1 MTKCKELQNELSEK
15 IKTIEESLPNSL
27 AEFSL
32 EQIKL
37 VKGQLETI
45 EEKIKESQKAKRV
58 KTITISQEAHAKIKK
73 YCVKNDLKINE
84 WVEETL
90 LEIIT
95 D

>member
-1 MTKCKELQNELSEK
+1 MTKWKDLQTELTEK
-15 IKTIEESLPNSL
+15 IKTIEENLPNSL

-32 EQIKL
+32 DQIKL
-37 VKGQLETI
+37 VKSQLETI
-45 EEKIKESQKAKRV
+45 EEKIKESQKAKKV
-58 KTITISQEAHAKIKK
+58 KTLTISQEAHSKIKK
-73 YCVKNDLKINE
+73 YCVKNELKINE